1 MLFPIWILDAETS
14 GNVSLEDFVKR
25 HEAIYKGIEI
35 RSLEIS
41 AVEYDEERMAVK
53 YHSSCETAA
62 GNISFDNE
70 ACFIKGEEGYWL
82 SWNDG
87 LIFPGLEKGDKVR
100 VSTEQAERGSIY
112 DRNGVLLAG
121 KGVASSVGI
130 VPGKLENKE
139 QAIDEIAELLEIK
152 RETIEKKLSASW
164 VKDDYF
170 VPIKTVAK
178 VEELD
183 LMALEP
189 EDDLIREKER
199 QDKLLAIPGVMISDT
214 EVREYPFGKIASH
227 LIGYVQN
234 VTAEDLEKH
243 AGEGYTANS
252 VIGRSGMES
261 LFEKELKGKNGC
273 RIYIESGDG
282 GVKQELADR
291 EVENGFDIRLTIDIQ
306 VQSLLHGQFKADES
320 CSVAMDPETGEVL
333 ALVSTPAYDNNQFI
347 LGMSQTQWDALN
359 GDESQPLYNRFRQVW
374 CPGSSFKPVT
384 AAVGLESGTI
394 DPEED
399 YGQEGLSWQKDSSWG
414 DYYITTLHEYD
425 PSVLENALICS
436 DNIYFAKAALKIGAE
451 NMQEYLDKLGFNEAV
466 PFEINMSASKYSN
479 GETIGT
485 EIQLADSGY
494 GQGQILVNPLH
505 LACIYTAFRN
515 EGNMVKPYLV
525 YQEDAQPQQWISGAV
540 STDTADRVL
549 EGLKGVV
556 NNSEGTGYAARREDV
571 LLAGK
576 TGTAEIKDSKED
588 TTGTE
593 LGWFAVFSAGEDE
606 ENPILIVS
614 MVEDVKERGGSGYV
628 VEKVS
633 QVLDV
638 WFRKEYQGG
647 KAAEGET
654 P

>member
-1 MLFPIWILDAETS
+1 MIAIIDYGVGNLFSLKSSFAAIGADTVVTGDPAVIRGAEKLVLPGVGAFGDAAALLRRNGLDKLVKEEAS
-14 GNVSLEDFVKR
+14 GGKPLL
-25 HEAIYKGIEI
+25 GIC
-35 RSLEIS
+35 LG
-41 AVEYDEERMAVK
+41 MQLL
-53 YHSSCETAA
+53 
-62 GNISFDNE
+62 FDR
-70 ACFIKGEEGYWL
+70 GEEVRRCAGL
-82 SWNDG
+82 GLVGGQVVRIPTACKLPHIGWNSLTFPNPSPLFAG
-87 LIFPGLEKGDKVR
+87 LDEG
-100 VSTEQAERGSIY
+100 IY
-112 DRNGVLLAG
+112 V
-121 KGVASSVGI
+121 
-130 VPGKLENKE
+130 
-139 QAIDEIAELLEIK
+139 
-152 RETIEKKLSASW
+152 
-164 VKDDYF
+164 YF
-170 VPIKTVAK
+170 VHSYC
-178 VEELD
+178 
-183 LMALEP
+183 
-189 EDDLIREKER
+189 
-199 QDKLLAIPGVMISDT
+199 G
-214 EVREYPFGKIASH
+214 IA
-227 LIGYVQN
+227 
-234 VTAEDLEKH
+234 
-243 AGEGYTANS
+243 
-252 VIGRSGMES
+252 
-261 LFEKELKGKNGC
+261 
-273 RIYIESGDG
+273 
-282 GVKQELADR
+282 ADA
-291 EVENGFDIRLTIDIQ
+291 
-306 VQSLLHGQFKADES
+306 AD
-320 CSVAMDPETGEVL
+320 VL
-333 ALVSTPAYDNNQFI
+333 ALTDYGV
-347 LGMSQTQWDALN
+347 
-359 GDESQPLYNRFRQVW
+359 
-374 CPGSSFKPVT
+374 PVT
-384 AAVGLESGTI
+384 AAVGLESGTV

-425 PSVLENALICS
+425 PSILENALICS

-515 EGNMVKPYLV
+515 EGNMVKPYLI
-525 YQEDAQPQQWISGAV
+525 YQEDAQPQQWISGAI

-556 NNSEGTGYAARREDV
+556 NNSEGTGYAVRREDV
-571 LLAGK
+571 VLAGK

-647 KAAEGET
+647 KAAEGEA